1 LHLPTQRF
9 GETRS
14 GKSICT
20 YFAEDEASIA
30 CEIAT
35 FTVAD
40 SFDAY
45 AVFQHLLR
53 REIRRSA
60 PSADFL
66 ARFERHLLIH
76 LRRLKRGEVVQEM
89 QALSLITIVNVA
101 EHGKSRADHIFLD

>member
-14 GKSICT
+14 GKPICT

-30 CEIAT
+30 REIAT

-40 SFDAY
+40 SFDAH
-45 AVFQHLLR
+45 ALFQHLLR

-66 ARFERHLLIH
+66 ARFERHSLIH
-76 LRRLKRGEVVQEM
+76 LRRMRTAEVVQEM
-89 QALSLITIVNVA
+89 QALSLITIVSVA

>member
-1 LHLPTQRF
+1 MHVPTQRF
-9 GETRS
+9 GETS
-14 GKSICT
+14 GGKPICT
-20 YFAEDEASIA
+20 YFTEDQASIA
-30 CEIAT
+30 HEIAT

-45 AVFQHLLR
+45 ALFQHLLR
-53 REIRRSA
+53 REIRRSV

-66 ARFERHLLIH
+66 ARFERHSLIH
-76 LRRLKRGEVVQEM
+76 LRRMKRAEVFQEM